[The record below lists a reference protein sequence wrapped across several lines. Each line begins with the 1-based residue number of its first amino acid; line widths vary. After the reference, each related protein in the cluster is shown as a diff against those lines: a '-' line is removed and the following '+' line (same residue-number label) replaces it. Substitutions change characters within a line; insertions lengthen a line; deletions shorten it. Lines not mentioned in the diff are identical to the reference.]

1 MLSKNNL
8 IVNLFVINSISK
20 IWKKNYNGQINP
32 KEGSSCI
39 YISVILIA
47 SVYVKD
53 KNCDRQVVL
62 EKYKHVVRENKPS
75 NFNTDDIE
83 IYYDDENPDDSDE
96 KIQTK
101 KIKYINYIKY
111 INEAL

>member
-1 MLSKNNL
+1 M
-8 IVNLFVINSISK
+8 
-20 IWKKNYNGQINP
+20 
-32 KEGSSCI
+32 
-39 YISVILIA
+39 
-47 SVYVKD
+47 
-53 KNCDRQVVL
+53 
-62 EKYKHVVRENKPS
+62 S